1 MISPFALRDLGLLVQ
16 LQKDHVSL
24 CPIET
29 LTRPQSPVWAALAS
43 LLPFDEA
50 KSLTLVLHE
59 ERQGDKQAGFLQARQ
74 PPGRPTLHIQRLTPP
89 LDGGED
95 AQATWSRLINYAVT
109 AAGERGIQR
118 IFSCA
123 GDGSPERAVLSAA
136 GFSLYA
142 REDIYRLD
150 VASHSQAQAPNG
162 IRPEQS
168 VDLAGIN
175 RLYGEI
181 TPRLVQQAESPTG
194 IGTDWLCQPMDCNQ
208 GEGFVLED
216 KFGIAGYGY
225 LLSGRIGHW
234 LRILVHARAYDRAS
248 DLVDY
253 SLALLNYYPPLPVY
267 CGVREY
273 QGGVRVPLE
282 ERGFQILSAQCR
294 LVRHTMARV
303 KEPARS
309 LVPALEKRVEAPTT
323 TASSTERT

>member
-1 MISPFALRDLGLLVQ
+1 LRDLGLLVQ
-16 LQKDHVSL
+16 LQKAHVSL

-29 LTRPQSPVWAALAS
+29 LTRPQSPVWEALAS

-50 KSLTLVLHE
+50 KSWTLVLHE
-59 ERQGDKQAGFLQARQ
+59 QRQGDKQTGFLQAKQ

-95 AQATWSRLINYAVT
+95 TQAAWSQLINYAVT
-109 AAGERGIQR
+109 AAGDRGIQR

-123 GDGSPERAVLSAA
+123 GNGSPERAVLSAA

-150 VASHSQAQAPNG
+150 AASYSQAHAPNG
-162 IRPEQS
+162 VRPEQS
-168 VDLAGIN
+168 VDLVGIN

-181 TPRLVQQAESPTG
+181 TPRLVQQAETPAGTSTG
-194 IGTDWLCQPMDCNQ
+194 WLYEPMDWNR

-216 KFGIAGYGY
+216 KVGIAGYGH
-225 LLSGRIGHW
+225 LLSGLIGHW

-253 SLALLNYYPPLPVY
+253 GLALLNYYSPLPVY

-273 QGGVRVPLE
+273 QGGIRVPLE
-282 ERGFQILSAQCR
+282 ERGFQMFSAQCR

-323 TASSTERT
+323 TVSPTKRT

>member
-1 MISPFALRDLGLLVQ
+1 MISPFALRDLGLVVE
-16 LQKDHVSL
+16 LQQDYVSL
-24 CPIET
+24 CPIEA
-29 LTRPQSPVWAALAS
+29 LTRPQSPVWAAIAS
-43 LLPFDEA
+43 IWPFDAA
-50 KSLTLVLHE
+50 KSLTFVLRE
-59 ERQGDKQAGFLQARQ
+59 QSQEGQQAGFLQARQ
-74 PPGRPTLHIQRLTPP
+74 PPDQPTLHIQHLTPP

-95 AQATWSRLINYAVT
+95 AQGTWTRLISYTTT

-123 GDGSPERAVLSAA
+123 GNGSPERAVLSAA

-150 VASHSQAQAPNG
+150 VADQGQVQAPDS

-168 VDLAGIN
+168 VDSTRVY
-175 RLYGEI
+175 RLYAEI

-194 IGTDWLCQPMDCNQ
+194 MGTEWLCGPMDWTQ

-216 KFGIAGYGY
+216 KAGIAGYGY
-225 LLSGRIGHW
+225 LMSGRIGHW
-234 LRILVHARAYDRAS
+234 LRILVHARAYEQAS

-253 SLALLNYYPPLPVY
+253 GLALLNYYPPPPVY

-282 ERGFQILSAQCR
+282 KRGFQLFSAQCR

-303 KEPARS
+303 QEPARS

-323 TASSTERT
+323 TVSPTKRT